1 MTTDS
6 PHAPQ
11 GSNDANPPIP
21 PPRQNWFA
29 RHKILT
35 GLLALV
41 LLGSVGSALGG
52 GADTAPA
59 ATVVSDQP
67 ADREVAP
74 EAAPA
79 APEAKE
85 FEPAQ
90 PEAKDVAEA
99 KAGIGTA
106 VRDGQFEFTITKVEK
121 NVASVGSEYLNE
133 KAQGKYVIL
142 HVTVK
147 NIGEKAQLLSDS
159 SQKVRDGS
167 GREFSTDTAA
177 GIYLEDNKVFFNEI
191 NPGNAVKGKLV
202 FDMPKGATPA
212 TVELHDSPFSDGVS
226 VSLS

>member
-1 MTTDS
+1 MSTDS
-6 PHAPQ
+6 PDAPQ
-11 GSNDANPPIP
+11 GSNDANQPMS
-21 PPRQNWFA
+21 PPRKNWFA
-29 RHKILT
+29 RHKILA

-41 LLGSVGSALGG
+41 LLGSVGSALSGG
-52 GADTAPA
+52 EDTPTVATA
-59 ATVVSDQP
+59 ASDQ
-67 ADREVAP
+67 AVDAEVAP

-79 APEAKE
+79 ASEAKDA
-85 FEPAQ
+85 EPAQ
-90 PEAKDVAEA
+90 PEVKDVEA
-99 KAGIGTA
+99 KAGVGTA
-106 VRDGQFEFTITKVEK
+106 VRDGQFEFTVTKVEK

-159 SQKVRDGS
+159 SQRVRDGS

-177 GIYLEDNKVFFNEI
+177 GIYLEDNKVFLKEI

-202 FDMPKGATPA
+202 FDMPEGATPA
-212 TVELHDSPFSDGVS
+212 TVELHDSPFSDGVA

>member
-1 MTTDS
+1 MSTDS
-6 PHAPQ
+6 PDAPQ
-11 GSNDANPPIP
+11 GSNDANQPMS
-21 PPRQNWFA
+21 PPRKNWFA
-29 RHKILT
+29 RHKILA

-41 LLGSVGSALGG
+41 LLGSVGSALSGG
-52 GADTAPA
+52 GDTPTVATA
-59 ATVVSDQP
+59 ASDQ
-67 ADREVAP
+67 AVDAEVAP
-74 EAAPA
+74 EAAPV
-79 APEAKE
+79 APEAKDA
-85 FEPAQ
+85 EPAQ
-90 PEAKDVAEA
+90 PEAKDVEA
-99 KAGIGTA
+99 KAGVGTA
-106 VRDGQFEFTITKVEK
+106 VRDGQFEFTVTKVEK

-167 GREFSTDTAA
+167 GREFSTDTTA